1 MVSRRRKQQTH
12 PRKSIQGYSIR
23 FDMSEQFNLIKE
35 LADMHNEAIGKHQF
49 ILAKMPKRKK
59 DNKNDSN
66 KNTKDNE

>member
-1 MVSRRRKQQTH
+1 
-12 PRKSIQGYSIR
+12 
-23 FDMSEQFNLIKE
+23 MSEQFNLVKE

-59 DNKNDSN
+59 DSKNESN